1 MDARTDEH
9 SSKDLR
15 LGLVYGVF
23 AYSWWGLVPIYFKSV
38 AHVPPLA
45 VLAHRV
51 VWSVFFLALI
61 TTVQRG
67 WRDFRDVLRNKRT
80 MLVLVGSTLMVSSN
94 WLIFIYSV
102 TYNQVLQSSLG
113 YFISPLLFVALAVVV
128 LRERLR
134 GAQLVA
140 IVIAAIGVG
149 YLVARFGQ
157 VPWIA
162 LGVALSFVLYGLLRK
177 IAPVSP
183 LVGLTV
189 ETMFLLPPALVVAG
203 TQFAHDVRASAF
215 DMQTYALLVL
225 AGIITTVPL
234 LAFAAAA
241 RRLPLATIG
250 FLQYLS
256 PTGQFLLAVL
266 AYGEAFTRDHA
277 ISFSCIWAALVIFS
291 LSSVRAYRARSVPPI
306 DVNPAMIAEPLPE

>member
-1 MDARTDEH
+1 
-9 SSKDLR
+9 
-15 LGLVYGVF
+15 
-23 AYSWWGLVPIYFKSV
+23 
-38 AHVPPLA
+38 
-45 VLAHRV
+45 
-51 VWSVFFLALI
+51 
-61 TTVQRG
+61 
-67 WRDFRDVLRNKRT
+67 VLRNKRT

-102 TYNQVLQSSLG
+102 TYSQVLQSSLG
-113 YFISPLLFVALAVVV
+113 YFISPLLFVALAVAV

-140 IVIAAIGVG
+140 IVIAALGVAF
-149 YLVARFGQ
+149 LVARFGQ
-157 VPWIA
+157 IPWIA

-189 ETMFLLPPALVVAG
+189 ETMLLLPPALVVAG
-203 TQFAHDVRASAF
+203 IQFSHDVRGSAF
-215 DMQTYALLVL
+215 DTHTYALLVL

-234 LAFAAAA
+234 LAFAAAT

-250 FLQYLS
+250 FLQYLA

-266 AYGEAFTRDHA
+266 AYGETFTRDHA
-277 ISFSCIWAALVIFS
+277 ISFGCIWTALAIFS
-291 LSSVRAYRARSVPPI
+291 LGSLGRYRARNARGF
-306 DVNPAMIAEPLPE
+306 DVKGPVTAEPLPE

>member
-1 MDARTDEH
+1 VDARTDDH

-15 LGLVYGVF
+15 LGLLYGLF
-23 AYSWWGLVPIYFKSV
+23 AYGWWGLVPIYFKSV
-38 AHVPPLA
+38 AHVAPLT
-45 VLAHRV
+45 VLSHRV
-51 VWSVFFLALI
+51 VWSVFFLAI
-61 TTVQRG
+61 FTTVQRG
-67 WRDFRDVLRNKRT
+67 WSDFCAVLRNKRT

-113 YFISPLLFVALAVVV
+113 YFISPLLFVALAVAV

-134 GAQLVA
+134 GAQVVA
-140 IVIAAIGVG
+140 IVIAALGVA
-149 YLVARFGQ
+149 YLVVRFGQ
-157 VPWIA
+157 IPWIA

-177 IAPVSP
+177 LAPVSP

-189 ETMFLLPPALVVAG
+189 ETMLLLPPALVVAG
-203 TQFAHDVRASAF
+203 IQFSYDLRASAF
-215 DMQTYALLVL
+215 DMPTYALLVL
-225 AGIITTVPL
+225 AGIVTTVPL

-250 FLQYLS
+250 FLQYLA

-266 AYGEAFTRDHA
+266 AYGEEFTRDHA
-277 ISFSCIWAALVIFS
+277 VSFGCIWTALAIFS
-291 LSSVRAYRARSVPPI
+291 LGSLRRYRSRNVRGFDAKAPVT
-306 DVNPAMIAEPLPE
+306 AEPLPE

>member
-1 MDARTDEH
+1 M
-9 SSKDLR
+9 
-15 LGLVYGVF
+15 F
-23 AYSWWGLVPIYFKSV
+23 AYGWWGLVPIYFKSV
-38 AHVPPLA
+38 AHVPPLS

-51 VWSVFFLALI
+51 VWSVFFLAI
-61 TTVQRG
+61 VTTAHRG
-67 WRDFRDVLRNKRT
+67 WRDFRAVLRNKRT
-80 MLVLVGSTLMVSSN
+80 MLVLAGSTVMVSSN

-113 YFISPLLFVALAVVV
+113 YFISPLLFVALAVAV

-140 IVIAAIGVG
+140 IVIAALGVG

-157 VPWIA
+157 IPWIA

-189 ETMFLLPPALVVAG
+189 ETMLLVPPALVVAG
-203 TQFAHDVRASAF
+203 VQFSHDVRASAF
-215 DMQTYALLVL
+215 DTPTYALLVL
-225 AGIITTVPL
+225 AGVITTVPL

-277 ISFSCIWAALVIFS
+277 ISFGCIWAALGIFS
-291 LSSVRAYRARSVPPI
+291 LGSVRAYRARNAGSI
-306 DVNPAMIAEPLPE
+306 DVKPAMLAEPLPK